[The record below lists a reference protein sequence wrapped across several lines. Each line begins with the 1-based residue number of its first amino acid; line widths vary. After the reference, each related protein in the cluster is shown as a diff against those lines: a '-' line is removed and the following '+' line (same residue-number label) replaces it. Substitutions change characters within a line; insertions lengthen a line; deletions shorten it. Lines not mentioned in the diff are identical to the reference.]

1 MRSPEGPLMYSSRTR
16 HGVLWFLS
24 ELTWFM
30 AHGQSQS
37 VGRPSA
43 TLCETADR
51 RRRTYWRKYC

>member
-1 MRSPEGPLMYSSRTR
+1 MYSSRTR